1 MSNHS
6 KTDPATNV
14 RLAESDY
21 AAVDM
26 CHCGALQVHLGDLSL
41 RLPPELVLSLTRTL
55 TVALARRQSI
65 LTEREDSVA
74 DAGVAGSNW
83 AGNDTPRG
91 KA

>member
-1 MSNHS
+1 MSNPS
-6 KTDPATNV
+6 KTEHAENV

-26 CHCGALQVHLGDLSL
+26 CQCGALQLHLGDLSL
-41 RLPPELVLSLTRTL
+41 RLPPDLVLSLTRTL

-65 LTEREDSVA
+65 LSERA
-74 DAGVAGSNW
+74 DEAGPAGANW
-83 AGNDTPRG
+83 RSNDTPRG

>member
-6 KTDPATNV
+6 KTEHATNV

-26 CHCGALQVHLGDLSL
+26 CHCGALQLHLGDLSL
-41 RLPPELVLSLTRTL
+41 RLPPDLVLSLTRTL
-55 TVALARRQSI
+55 TVALARRESI
-65 LTEREDSVA
+65 LTEREDAVSPIA
-74 DAGVAGSNW
+74 NWGGSE
-83 AGNDTPRG
+83 TPRG

>member
-1 MSNHS
+1 MSNAS
-6 KTDPATNV
+6 KTDHATNV

-26 CHCGALQVHLGDLSL
+26 CHCGALQLHLGDLSL
-41 RLPPELVLSLTRTL
+41 RLPPDLVLSLTRTL
-55 TVALARRQSI
+55 TVALARRQS
-65 LTEREDSVA
+65 LLSERA
-74 DAGVAGSNW
+74 DEASLAGANW

>member
-1 MSNHS
+1 MSSHS

-41 RLPPELVLSLTRTL
+41 RLPPDLVLSLTRTL
-55 TVALARRQSI
+55 TVALARRQAI
-65 LTEREDSVA
+65 LSERADEDLVGA
-74 DAGVAGSNW
+74 RWGSSDN
-83 AGNDTPRG
+83 TPRG

>member
-1 MSNHS
+1 MSDRS
-6 KTDPATNV
+6 KTEHATNV

-26 CHCGALQVHLGDLSL
+26 CHCGALQLHLGDLSL
-41 RLPPELVLSLTRTL
+41 RLPPDLVLSLTRTL

-65 LTEREDSVA
+65 LTERA
-74 DAGVAGSNW
+74 DEGMTGASW

>member
-1 MSNHS
+1 MSNPS
-6 KTDPATNV
+6 KTEHATNV

-26 CHCGALQVHLGDLSL
+26 CHCGALQLHLGDLSL
-41 RLPPELVLSLTRTL
+41 RLPPDLVLSLTRTL

-65 LTEREDSVA
+65 LGLAERAEDASMPGA
-74 DAGVAGSNW
+74 NWGGS
-83 AGNDTPRG
+83 DTPRG

>member
-1 MSNHS
+1 MSKSSNPEH
-6 KTDPATNV
+6 ATNV

-26 CHCGALQVHLGDLSL
+26 CHCGALQLHLGDLSL

-65 LTEREDSVA
+65 LTERDRE
-74 DAGVAGSNW
+74 AGLSGANW
-83 AGNDTPRG
+83 AGSDTPRG

>member
-6 KTDPATNV
+6 KTDHTTNI

-26 CHCGALQVHLGDLSL
+26 CHCGALQLHLGDLSL
-41 RLPPELVLSLTRTL
+41 RLPADLVLSLTRTL

-65 LTEREDSVA
+65 LIERGEGQLV
-74 DAGVAGSNW
+74 DAHW
-83 AGNDTPRG
+83 AANVGPRG

>member
-6 KTDPATNV
+6 KTEHATNV

-41 RLPPELVLSLTRTL
+41 RLPADLVLSLTRTL

-65 LTEREDSVA
+65 LSEREEVGP
-74 DAGVAGSNW
+74 AGANW
-83 AGNDTPRG
+83 GGNETPRG

>member
-1 MSNHS
+1 MSNSS
-6 KTDPATNV
+6 KTEHPANV

-65 LTEREDSVA
+65 LTERDA
-74 DAGVAGSNW
+74 DAGMAGASWAGS
-83 AGNDTPRG
+83 DTPRG

>member
-1 MSNHS
+1 MSKPS
-6 KTDPATNV
+6 KHEHPTNV

-41 RLPPELVLSLTRTL
+41 RLPPDLVLSLTRTL

-65 LTEREDSVA
+65 LTERDP
-74 DAGVAGSNW
+74 DASITGANW
-83 AGNDTPRG
+83 AGSDTPRG

>member
-1 MSNHS
+1 MSNPS
-6 KTDPATNV
+6 KTEHATNV

-26 CHCGALQVHLGDLSL
+26 CHCGALQLHLGDLSL
-41 RLPPELVLSLTRTL
+41 RLPPDLVLSLTRTL

-65 LTEREDSVA
+65 LTERTNESSL
-74 DAGVAGSNW
+74 AGSNW
-83 AGNDTPRG
+83 AGSEAPRG